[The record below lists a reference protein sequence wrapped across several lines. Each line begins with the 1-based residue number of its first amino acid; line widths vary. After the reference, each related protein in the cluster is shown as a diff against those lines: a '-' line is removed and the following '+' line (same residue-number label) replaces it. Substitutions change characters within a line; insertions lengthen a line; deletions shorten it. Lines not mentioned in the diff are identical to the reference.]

1 VTFGKDDIQ
10 LLPFDVT
17 RDLARLAGWL
27 AKPHVSPW
35 WPDLDA
41 QLQEA
46 RERPPGA
53 GHVLIVVNQIPV
65 GYMRWQKADVSAL
78 AELGLDGIPE
88 GSVDM
93 DVLIG
98 EPAMVGQGIG
108 RRSIQLLRDHLLEDS
123 TIPLVGMV
131 TAVANV
137 AALRAIEAAGFSR
150 FQEYVDPR
158 YGACFVLAS
167 RR

>member
-1 VTFGKDDIQ
+1 M
-10 LLPFDVT
+10 
-17 RDLARLAGWL
+17 
-27 AKPHVSPW
+27 
-35 WPDLDA
+35 
-41 QLQEA
+41 
-46 RERPPGA
+46 
-53 GHVLIVVNQIPV
+53 LIVVNQVPV
-65 GYMRWQKADVSAL
+65 GYMRWQKPDVSAL

-93 DVLIG
+93 DILIG
-98 EPAMVGQGIG
+98 EPAVVGQGIG
-108 RRSIQLLRDHLLEDS
+108 RRAIQLLRDRLFEDS

-131 TAVANV
+131 TSVANV

-158 YGACFVLAS
+158 YGPCFVLAS